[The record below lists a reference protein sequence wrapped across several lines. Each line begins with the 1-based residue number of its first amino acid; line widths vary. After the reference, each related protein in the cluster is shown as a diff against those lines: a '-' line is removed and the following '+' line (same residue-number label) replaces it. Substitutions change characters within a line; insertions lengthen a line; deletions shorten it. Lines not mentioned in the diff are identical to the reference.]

1 MTDAGLILF
10 FAACAWLGFGLL
22 NARHEAA
29 LCRAE
34 NLRHGEALP
43 LWPVWLVVTIGWP
56 VLVAQRGVIAAL
68 TLHDCLAA
76 RAEDKRE
83 ARRG

>member
-1 MTDAGLILF
+1 MITPAFLAAS
-10 FAACAWLGFGLL
+10 AACLYLGLGLVH
-22 NARHEAA
+22 ASREAA
-29 LCRAE
+29 LCRAQ
-34 NLRHGEALP
+34 NAIDGERLP
-43 LWPVWLVVTIGWP
+43 VWPVWVLITCAWP
-56 VLVAQRGVIAAL
+56 MLVAQRGVIALL